1 MWGIQRRR
9 GAKVH
14 TVITVRISVDQNLSS
29 PVVKKKSWS
38 ELYIKFWLWTHSY
51 AVK

>member
-29 PVVKKKSWS
+29 PVVKKK
-38 ELYIKFWLWTHSY
+38 KAGQSY
-51 AVK
+51 TLNFGYGLTVML

>member
-29 PVVKKKSWS
+29 PVVKKKAGQ
-38 ELYIKFWLWTHSY
+38 SY
-51 AVK
+51 TFNFGYGLTVML